1 MLSTP
6 LVLDYVEDQ
15 PNKIINFE
23 TCQLRCWPLYFVYE
37 MLCCVSRPCLGAT
50 MCKEGQLCWS
60 SSALLLSSLQ
70 PEVPAGALSSHQKAQ
85 TRYTLCTPRNSLV
98 QTKYINPRVL
108 YLK

>member
-37 MLCCVSRPCLGAT
+37 MLCCVSRPA
-50 MCKEGQLCWS
+50 
-60 SSALLLSSLQ
+60 
-70 PEVPAGALSSHQKAQ
+70 
-85 TRYTLCTPRNSLV
+85 
-98 QTKYINPRVL
+98 
-108 YLK
+108 